1 MRTPGL
7 LLVLRDKLPMTER
20 GLQAQVVRDG
30 DELSL
35 AALSVRVLGD
45 SHAVVHPDIP
55 TIPNANVG

>member
-1 MRTPGL
+1 
-7 LLVLRDKLPMTER
+7 MTER